1 MREFLFRKVVIKS
14 ITFLFSVLIWGQP
27 ALGCDDWRR
36 DRICDLVPEI
46 EKMCNNLDN
55 DLLPILFMDELT
67 PLSVSSLHPDLH
79 RAHHEP
85 TGSDGSQSLLR
96 LRSVRERWHPLPL
109 QLQNPHS
116 ASVPVDSVL
125 P

>member
-36 DRICDLVPEI
+36 DRICDLIPEI
-46 EKMCNNLDN
+46 EKMCNDLDN
-55 DLLPILFMDELT
+55 DLLPILFTDEFT
-67 PLSVSSLHPDLH
+67 PLSASSLHLDLH

-85 TGSDGSQSLLR
+85 AGPDRSQSLYDGALFGNGGIPALFR
-96 LRSVRERWHPLPL
+96 FKIHILPAFL
-109 QLQNPHS
+109 
-116 ASVPVDSVL
+116 
-125 P
+125 